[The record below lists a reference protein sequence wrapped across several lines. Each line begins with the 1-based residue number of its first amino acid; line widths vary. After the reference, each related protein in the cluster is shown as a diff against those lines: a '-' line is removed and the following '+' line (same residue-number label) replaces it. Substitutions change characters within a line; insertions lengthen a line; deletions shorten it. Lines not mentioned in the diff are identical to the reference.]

1 MRGRSFDPL
10 KNAQLE
16 QLPPP
21 QRNFVTITVYYTTI
35 PEGEV
40 NSGTVYIY
48 RDAKRRGM
56 YLALFTEGDNWFS
69 IYQIGWI
76 KMKKVTF
83 CKFKTSLRRNF
94 VQFTNFLR
102 ILSSAFL
109 RFCCK
114 FSMKI
119 IFYQPVNTDKPTE
132 FKKYRLLGICLCD
145 CFIYRSNFVFH
156 KCLEGRR
163 HLGSDRKTVPIA
175 KDIPG

>member
-109 RFCCK
+109 RFCRK
-114 FSMKI
+114 YSMKI
-119 IFYQPVNTDKPTE
+119 IFYLPVNTDKPKFVT
-132 FKKYRLLGICLCD
+132 FLVFACTTAS
-145 CFIYRSNFVFH
+145 FIAQNLSFENVSKRDVI
-156 KCLEGRR
+156 L
-163 HLGSDRKTVPIA
+163 TPVA
-175 KDIPG
+175 KQ